1 MHALN
6 LSYAQK
12 EKLKTC
18 TEAQA
23 QPLEERQRKANEF
36 KMKRMR

>member
-23 QPLEERQRKANEF
+23 QSSEERRKANEF